1 MIFRSMCKDC
11 KLHPNINVQLARSA
25 CVQSTNRHDVT
36 LFVSPKYLSPV
47 GVHVSTECIK
57 LSVSFGFVAC
67 SAPGLLSRSLE
78 SLFLSVSGAR
88 ECARRGLPKIIGVWR
103 LGACCLFSPRSLAAR
118 YRTSTMT
125 PSPRAMM
132 RRSSNSSP
140 RNQRC

>member
-47 GVHVSTECIK
+47 GVSTECIK

-78 SLFLSVSGAR
+78 SLFLSVSVGRASAR
-88 ECARRGLPKIIGVWR
+88 DAVCRK
-103 LGACCLFSPRSLAAR
+103 
-118 YRTSTMT
+118 
-125 PSPRAMM
+125 
-132 RRSSNSSP
+132 
-140 RNQRC
+140 